1 MPNDVDWHSV
11 ANQRAELNKAGV
23 PIARTAHITDQVP
36 EGGHYRYKTSPNMEG
51 NWLIGGG
58 MKVNKVLTDE
68 EVQAINEAAG
78 KADLPR
84 FSQFDKPMG
93 TPEEGMATGGGVPPL
108 EHGMAPQQAH
118 VIDPG
123 MRPPGAPIQHFAAGN
138 AVKKVLE
145 HARTVPFVHFSNHPN
160 ISRLEPSA
168 YGSGIKGKEAA
179 RLKDAPDIKPR
190 SYFYVKGDNV
200 RPEQGLGAHQYE
212 GVAENIYPLHED
224 PAGFSAKARDLARD
238 PYFAKMGVEIIDQPK
253 HLNELERQIKNAG
266 YSGYA
271 DDNVGLLFNPTDVT
285 KVTD

>member
-1 MPNDVDWHSV
+1 MDVGANIPVGPGHLDLSAMRSINPMPGRGHMQGVR
-11 ANQRAELNKAGV
+11 ANYSI
-23 PIARTAHITDQVP
+23 PF
-36 EGGHYRYKTSPNMEG
+36 
-51 NWLIGGG
+51 
-58 MKVNKVLTDE
+58 
-68 EVQAINEAAG
+68 AAG
-78 KADLPR
+78 GYIPHMSGA
-84 FSQFDKPMG
+84 
-93 TPEEGMATGGGVPPL
+93 GGGVPPL

-123 MRPPGAPIQHFAAGN
+123 MRPPGAPIQHFGTGS

-224 PAGFSAKARDLARD
+224 PAGFSAKAREMAKD
-238 PYFAKMGVEIIDQPK
+238 PYFAKMGVDIVDQPT